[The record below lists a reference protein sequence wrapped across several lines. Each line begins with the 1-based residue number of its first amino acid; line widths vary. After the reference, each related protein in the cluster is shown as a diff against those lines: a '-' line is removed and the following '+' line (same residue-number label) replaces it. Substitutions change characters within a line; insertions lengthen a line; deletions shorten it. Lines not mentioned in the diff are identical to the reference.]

1 MGAWGAIQ
9 RRQFSDDESA
19 PSKKKKQRAPVAV
32 KPRAVRLPSSLRDAV
47 TALATQEFSSL
58 PTSSQV
64 LLLHALYEEAVSTE
78 TILEEAKKRKE
89 ALTQLQQE
97 LFSVGTQMREITALY
112 SKQELALRDR
122 FIDAVTQK
130 ELPPKQQQE
139 LLAFTYKPSDKAK
152 NPAEKELAAFLSKKA
167 SVLEDLKAR
176 VRDIETRIIACV
188 KTSWTP
194 TVLGCD
200 RHGTEYFWLPNDQ
213 PARVWVVNEDSG
225 TCGYLWSAEQVLQLL
240 NWVDNRGKEEQVLY
254 SVLRRIG
261 PQIVQTLEEQ
271 TAALTVLVKP
281 SVAELSA
288 RKKKELASREF
299 VLCEADGATTLR
311 QVHGQW
317 VGVPAVEASAADWW
331 RCEKKRGRASATV
344 RAIVETLFQPLFVR
358 EEKKAGI
365 EEAGHRLLAAAS
377 GPLKLEAYKALVA
390 ELEAE
395 LVACVLP
402 SYLFPDWAVARRLWA
417 DRVAA
422 SKTFS
427 DVSYYLRDLEAS
439 CVNFAVINALTQTVD
454 RGTFLGFY
462 EKQMKKPPRLP
473 EEGETVV
480 YSAQGHRAAIQ
491 AFFRNNAFG
500 SVFQSAEQ
508 AQAADA
514 LCKVQRVEYFWGNGN
529 PFLRVFLTPLSPLV
543 LTSFVESYYDCLDK
557 GALAVTV
564 HAPEE
569 EEARKPFVVLVWLAS
584 TESEFVIPF
593 SEYCNAFVNNLK
605 PGDHIRMWFDGV
617 DAQVGVTKKRKEARL
632 EGSFLTGKVTAVAP
646 AERGSFPWEGVTV
659 TWDGNASEAG
669 TNRINA
675 WECEY
680 QAKEARDRL
689 REGTRGSGW
698 RSGETRRLT
707 ENDLKALRE
716 SAAAIVKGHTAEEG
730 EQFFR
735 YISRYWAEKGQ
746 EVVKPVLSYETLDL
760 GLFWKLMQAFGGY
773 EMVVNSKGSWQ
784 SIYKLLPNYR
794 EQNTSAPTS
803 LHKIYLK
810 YLWQFEKDQREEKGL
825 PPICQPRLPVATCPG
840 KGTGKAKGEKEP
852 GEKKGEELIMMDYA
866 PNIQF
871 MVNAMREQEKLKSV
885 LLNKV
890 KAMQSTLQYREGS
903 ISTVTGE
910 VSDFAYRGIVHGNVC
925 MLKRRIELI
934 TKFISQ
940 LKQILNFYL

>member
-1 MGAWGAIQ
+1 M
-9 RRQFSDDESA
+9 
-19 PSKKKKQRAPVAV
+19 
-32 KPRAVRLPSSLRDAV
+32 
-47 TALATQEFSSL
+47 
-58 PTSSQV
+58 
-64 LLLHALYEEAVSTE
+64 
-78 TILEEAKKRKE
+78 
-89 ALTQLQQE
+89 
-97 LFSVGTQMREITALY
+97 
-112 SKQELALRDR
+112 
-122 FIDAVTQK
+122 
-130 ELPPKQQQE
+130 
-139 LLAFTYKPSDKAK
+139 
-152 NPAEKELAAFLSKKA
+152 
-167 SVLEDLKAR
+167 
-176 VRDIETRIIACV
+176 
-188 KTSWTP
+188 
-194 TVLGCD
+194 
-200 RHGTEYFWLPNDQ
+200 
-213 PARVWVVNEDSG
+213 
-225 TCGYLWSAEQVLQLL
+225 
-240 NWVDNRGKEEQVLY
+240 
-254 SVLRRIG
+254 
-261 PQIVQTLEEQ
+261 
-271 TAALTVLVKP
+271 
-281 SVAELSA
+281 
-288 RKKKELASREF
+288 
-299 VLCEADGATTLR
+299 
-311 QVHGQW
+311 
-317 VGVPAVEASAADWW
+317 
-331 RCEKKRGRASATV
+331 
-344 RAIVETLFQPLFVR
+344 
-358 EEKKAGI
+358 
-365 EEAGHRLLAAAS
+365 
-377 GPLKLEAYKALVA
+377 
-390 ELEAE
+390 
-395 LVACVLP
+395 
-402 SYLFPDWAVARRLWA
+402 
-417 DRVAA
+417 
-422 SKTFS
+422 
-427 DVSYYLRDLEAS
+427 
-439 CVNFAVINALTQTVD
+439 
-454 RGTFLGFY
+454 
-462 EKQMKKPPRLP
+462 
-473 EEGETVV
+473 
-480 YSAQGHRAAIQ
+480 
-491 AFFRNNAFG
+491 
-500 SVFQSAEQ
+500 
-508 AQAADA
+508 
-514 LCKVQRVEYFWGNGN
+514 
-529 PFLRVFLTPLSPLV
+529 
-543 LTSFVESYYDCLDK
+543 
-557 GALAVTV
+557 TV
-564 HAPEE
+564 HAPAE

-584 TESEFVIPF
+584 TESDFVIPF

-646 AERGSFPWEGVTV
+646 AERESFPWEGVTV

-852 GEKKGEELIMMDYA
+852 GEKKGEELLMMDYA

-910 VSDFAYRGIVHGNVC
+910 ISDFAYRGIVHGNVC